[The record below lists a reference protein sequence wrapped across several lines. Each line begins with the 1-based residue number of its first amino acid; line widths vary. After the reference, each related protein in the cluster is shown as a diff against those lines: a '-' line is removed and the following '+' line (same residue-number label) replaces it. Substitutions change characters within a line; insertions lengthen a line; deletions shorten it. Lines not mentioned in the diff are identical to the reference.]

1 MWTGRRILPIYS
13 LWRVVLRSTQGTS
26 DLHGL
31 TELTWPARQQPH
43 SNFLSFFQDVHTQPY
58 SHTQKLSGP
67 FEEGKTAPPGANSD
81 PVTWNCD
88 CHNLPRF
95 RGLLLFSNDS
105 ETFHVPWELVLF
117 FLFFRVPKTCHV
129 SSSFFKVKKSV
140 SEKLLQVLWGFFYEP
155 AAFLS
160 IWMKLVFKFECKND
174 LDTFWGFFLWT
185 GDVFLCL
192 LVICVKHLWT
202 KMLTQRYC

>member
-95 RGLLLFSNDS
+95 RGLLLFSNIS
-105 ETFHVPWELVLF
+105 E
-117 FLFFRVPKTCHV
+117 TCHV
-129 SSSFFKVKKSV
+129 PRDLYYFVYF
-140 SEKLLQVLWGFFYEP
+140 SESPKPATFL
-155 AAFLS
+155 AAFS
-160 IWMKLVFKFECKND
+160 KLRKVCQKNYCR
-174 LDTFWGFFLWT
+174 FCGFFLWT
-185 GDVFLCL
+185 CCVSIYMNETCL
-192 LVICVKHLWT
+192 
-202 KMLTQRYC
+202 